1 MLTSATHQCVMIKE
15 FQLVTMT
22 ILPTSILEVHIL
34 LDIRPSITVQGR
46 HNYNNIISY
55 QNISQDTYITCSFY
69 SLVHMA
75 TLS

>member
-22 ILPTSILEVHIL
+22 ILPTCILEVHIL
-34 LDIRPSITVQGR
+34 LDIGPSITVQGR
-46 HNYNNIISY
+46 HNYISY
-55 QNISQDTYITCSFY
+55 QNISQDTYITYSFC